1 MKKTYK
7 SDALEAIHE
16 TAVGLY
22 DAGVIDKKTMKEF
35 DTSCLTAILDF
46 TGDEIKALRKR
57 ERVSQ
62 TIFAYYLNVTKDYV
76 SKWERG
82 EKRPAGT
89 ALKLLSLVAQK
100 GLSSIA

>member
-1 MKKTYK
+1 MKKLYK

-22 DAGVIDKKTMKEF
+22 ESGIIDKKTMKDF
-35 DTSCLTAILDF
+35 DQSCLTTVRDF
-46 TGDEIKALRKR
+46 TGSEIKELRKR

-82 EKRPAGT
+82 EKKPAGT
-89 ALKLLSLVAQK
+89 ALKLLSLVARR
-100 GLSSIA
+100 GLASIA

>member
-1 MKKTYK
+1 MKKLHK

-22 DAGVIDKKTMKEF
+22 ESGIIDKKTMKDF
-35 DTSCLTAILDF
+35 DQSCLTTVRDF
-46 TGDEIKALRKR
+46 TGSEIKELRKR

-82 EKRPAGT
+82 EKKPAGT
-89 ALKLLSLVAQK
+89 ALKLLSLVARR
-100 GLSSIA
+100 GLASIA